1 MEESTVTSSSLP
13 PTATSENSADRGC
26 VFAGVSQ
33 GSPHLLAR
41 ADAWREGDTYVI
53 RSTQFDVIAED
64 EDFGRALDTFVTWL
78 FDRATQLAELV
89 DDGKATEDEGH
100 TFAELSARVFP
111 LLREI
116 EMQERRLHIRR
127 RRATS
132 TWRHHGTQA
141 SSSGPL

>member
-1 MEESTVTSSSLP
+1 MTSSSLP
-13 PTATSENSADRGC
+13 PTATSEDNADHGC

-33 GSPHLLAR
+33 GAHLLAR
-41 ADAWREGDTYVI
+41 ADAWREDGTYVI

-64 EDFGRALDTFVTWL
+64 DDFGRALDTFVTWL
-78 FDRATQLAELV
+78 LDRAAQLAELV
-89 DDGKATEDEGH
+89 GNGEATDDEER
-100 TFAELSARVFP
+100 TFAALSARVFP

-116 EMQERRLHIRR
+116 EMRERRLHIRR

-141 SSSGPL
+141 SSSGQLSAA